1 MGQWSDKPAK
11 NLLSCLQAAGFVF
24 ASLTYFVH
32 KQPSYSFFKIDLK
45 LIHIKKNKKQKRSQ
59 DFTSVPV
66 VKSLRFPCR
75 GHSFDPWLGIPH
87 AVEEE
92 KS

>member
-45 LIHIKKNKKQKRSQ
+45 LIHIKKNQNTKTVSGLHQRAS
-59 DFTSVPV
+59 
-66 VKSLRFPCR
+66 
-75 GHSFDPWLGIPH
+75 G
-87 AVEEE
+87 
-92 KS
+92 